1 MRLLNLKNYFKLQSK
16 HEQQRIIYMNNNK
29 QLKLN
34 IMNTQLQNYL
44 DLQNKIDRIEQ
55 LTNADWD
62 TRYMLEKFVPTV
74 WNDSF
79 DVQDIIDYITV
90 KLHEVIT
97 KLENEKE
104 IITTQTK

>member
-1 MRLLNLKNYFKLQSK
+1 
-16 HEQQRIIYMNNNK
+16 MNNNK

-44 DLQNKIDRIEQ
+44 DLQNKIDRIEK

-74 WNDSF
+74 CNDGF
-79 DVQDIIDYITV
+79 DVEDIIYYITV
-90 KLHEVIT
+90 KLHDTIA

>member
-1 MRLLNLKNYFKLQSK
+1 
-16 HEQQRIIYMNNNK
+16 
-29 QLKLN
+29 
-34 IMNTQLQNYL
+34 MNTQLQNYL
-44 DLQNKIDRIEQ
+44 DLQNKISRIEK

-62 TRYMLEKFVPTV
+62 TRYMLEKFVPVV
-74 WNDSF
+74 WADGF

-104 IITTQTK
+104 IVTTQTK

>member
-1 MRLLNLKNYFKLQSK
+1 
-16 HEQQRIIYMNNNK
+16 
-29 QLKLN
+29 
-34 IMNTQLQNYL
+34 MNTQLQNYL
-44 DLQNKIDRIEQ
+44 DLQNKIDRIEK

-74 WNDSF
+74 CNDGF

-90 KLHEVIT
+90 KLHSVIT

-104 IITTQTK
+104 IITTKSV